1 MRSKPLIIVLIL
13 VCPTIS
19 ACGGSLVAPVSAPQN
34 LGLTHDAAL
43 ASETER
49 PFAYVAETCQP
60 TLSCP
65 SPNGFVQML
74 GRPAITAGVKNPTTL
89 SLVTRLRMITP

>member
-49 PFAYVAETCQP
+49 PFAYVAETCRRP
-60 TLSCP
+60 CP
-65 SPNGFVQML
+65 AL
-74 GRPAITAGVKNPTTL
+74 AE
-89 SLVTRLRMITP
+89 RLRTDARSSGDYGGR